1 MAANDPKRTFFVS
14 AQPFLR
20 TRESCYGPLS
30 EPGETMRRREF
41 IGLVGGA
48 TVVLPLVAR
57 AQQLP
62 EIGFLGSD
70 SADLYVERLHAFRLG
85 LKQAGYTEG
94 QNVAVE
100 YRWAE
105 GRNDRLPE
113 LAADLVRRRVAVLV
127 SSTTPSAL
135 ALKAATTQ
143 IPIVFFVAGDPV
155 ALGLVASLSRPGGN
169 LTGTTSM
176 TLEVGSKWLQLL
188 HEIIP
193 AASEFA
199 VLINPTSPVL
209 AKSQTNN
216 LQTAARTL
224 GLQLHL
230 LQASTDS
237 DLDNVFAS
245 LGQLKPAG
253 LVITSDSFFFTR
265 AERLA
270 MLATNSKLPAT
281 FGFPEFAKAGGLIS
295 YGASV
300 TEQHRTIG
308 IYAGRILKGEKP
320 ADLPIQQ
327 STKVELI
334 INLKTAKALGI
345 TIPHTLIG
353 RADEVIE

>member
-1 MAANDPKRTFFVS
+1 
-14 AQPFLR
+14 
-20 TRESCYGPLS
+20 
-30 EPGETMRRREF
+30 MRRREF
-41 IGLVGGA
+41 ISLIGGA

-57 AQQLP
+57 AQQPAMP

-70 SADLYVERLHAFRLG
+70 SADLYVERLRAFRSG
-85 LKQAGYTEG
+85 LKQAGYAEG

-105 GRNDRLPE
+105 GHNDRLPE

-127 SSTTPSAL
+127 SSTTPSVL

-188 HEIIP
+188 HEIVP
-193 AASEFA
+193 AASDFA

-209 AKSQTNN
+209 AKSQTND
-216 LQTAARTL
+216 LQAAA
-224 GLQLHL
+224 GLRLHL
-230 LQASTDS
+230 VQASTDS
-237 DLDNVFAS
+237 DLDTIFAS
-245 LGQLKPAG
+245 LGELKPAG

-270 MLATNSKLPAT
+270 ALATRYKLLAT

-308 IYAGRILKGEKP
+308 VYAGRILKGEKP
-320 ADLPIQQ
+320 VGSFLA
-327 STKVELI
+327 
-334 INLKTAKALGI
+334 ALSLG
-345 TIPHTLIG
+345 
-353 RADEVIE
+353 

>member
-1 MAANDPKRTFFVS
+1 
-14 AQPFLR
+14 
-20 TRESCYGPLS
+20 
-30 EPGETMRRREF
+30 MRRRQF
-41 IGLVGGA
+41 IRLLGGA
-48 TVVLPLVAR
+48 VAAWPCV
-57 AQQLP
+57 AQAQSAIP
-62 EIGFLGSD
+62 VIGFLGSD
-70 SADLYVERLHAFRLG
+70 SADLYADRLRALHEG
-85 LKQAGYTEG
+85 LKQTGYVEG
-94 QNVAVE
+94 QSVAVE

-105 GRNDRLPE
+105 GHNDRLPA
-113 LAADLVRRRVAVLV
+113 LAADLVRHRVAVLIA
-127 SSTTPSAL
+127 STTPSVL
-135 ALKAATTQ
+135 ALKAATTE

-155 ALGLVASLSRPGGN
+155 ALGIVTSLNRPGGN

-188 HEIIP
+188 HEIVP
-193 AASEFA
+193 AARDFA
-199 VLINPTSPVL
+199 VLVNPTSPAL
-209 AKSQTNN
+209 AKAQTND
-216 LQTAARTL
+216 LQAAAQAL

-237 DLDNVFAS
+237 DLDNAFAS

-270 MLATNSKLPAT
+270 VLAAHSKLPAT

-308 IYAGRILKGEKP
+308 VYAGRILKGEKP
-320 ADLPIQQ
+320 ADLPVQQ

-334 INLKTAKALGI
+334 INLKTAKAFGI

>member
-1 MAANDPKRTFFVS
+1 
-14 AQPFLR
+14 
-20 TRESCYGPLS
+20 
-30 EPGETMRRREF
+30 MRRREF
-41 IGLVGGA
+41 LSLVGGA
-48 TVVLPLVAR
+48 TVVLPLVVH
-57 AQQLP
+57 AQQPAP

-70 SADLYVERLHAFRLG
+70 SADLYADRLSAFRLG
-85 LKQAGYTEG
+85 LKQAGYAEG

-127 SSTTPSAL
+127 GSTTPTAL

-143 IPIVFFVAGDPV
+143 IPTVFFVAGDPV
-155 ALGLVASLSRPGGN
+155 ALGLVASLNRPGGN

-188 HEIIP
+188 HEIVP
-193 AASEFA
+193 AASDFA

-209 AKSQTNN
+209 AKSQTDD
-216 LQTAARTL
+216 LQAAARTL
-224 GLQLHL
+224 GLRLHL

-237 DLDNVFAS
+237 DLDAAFAS

-270 MLATNSKLPAT
+270 ASAMRYKLPAT

-308 IYAGRILKGEKP
+308 VYVGRILKGEKP

-334 INLKTAKALGI
+334 INLKTAKTLGI
-345 TIPHTLIG
+345 TIPHTLVG
-353 RADEVIE
+353 RADDVIE

>member
-1 MAANDPKRTFFVS
+1 
-14 AQPFLR
+14 
-20 TRESCYGPLS
+20 
-30 EPGETMRRREF
+30 MRRREF
-41 IGLVGGA
+41 LSLVGGA
-48 TVVLPLVAR
+48 TIVFPLVVH
-57 AQQLP
+57 AQQPVP

-70 SADLYVERLHAFRLG
+70 SADLYAERLSAFRLG
-85 LKQAGYTEG
+85 LKQAGYAEG

-127 SSTTPSAL
+127 GSTTPTAL

-188 HEIIP
+188 HEIVP
-193 AASEFA
+193 AASDFA

-209 AKSQTNN
+209 AKSQTHD
-216 LQTAARTL
+216 LQAAARTL
-224 GLQLHL
+224 GLRLHL

-237 DLDNVFAS
+237 DLDAAFAS

-253 LVITSDSFFFTR
+253 LVITSDLFFFTR

-270 MLATNSKLPAT
+270 ASTMRNKLPAT

-308 IYAGRILKGEKP
+308 VYAGRILKGEKP

-334 INLKTAKALGI
+334 INLRTAKALA
-345 TIPHTLIG
+345 TTVPNTLIG